1 MLTTARCTM
10 SMVEP
15 GALMF
20 PATELADLS
29 DSTGIVQP
37 RSGGLLAC
45 CPALLLAIRLFTISQ
60 YFPSYFPSFLPS
72 HDSPVRRHRRLLI
85 WRLACWLA
93 AAGLLGSGDAFHS
106 TITVVQSVIVCYHL
120 LPLRRQQPHSVR
132 SAVRIRL
139 RRPRTHHTTP
149 HAD

>member
-93 AAGLLGSGDAFHS
+93 AAGLLGSGDAFH
-106 TITVVQSVIVCYHL
+106 TITVVQSVIIFSRCGGGGGGNS
-120 LPLRRQQPHSVR
+120 PTP
-132 SAVRIRL
+132 SAPQSASAYAALAR
-139 RRPRTHHTTP
+139 TTP